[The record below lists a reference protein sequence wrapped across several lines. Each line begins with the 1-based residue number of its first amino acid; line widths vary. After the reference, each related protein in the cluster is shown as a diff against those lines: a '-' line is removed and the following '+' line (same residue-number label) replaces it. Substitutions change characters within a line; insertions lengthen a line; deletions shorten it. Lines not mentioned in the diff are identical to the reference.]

1 MVDERGSAGWS
12 LVLAS
17 AALAVGLIVAAA
29 LGGGALAR
37 IKAPARTIT
46 VKGFS
51 ERPIVSDHASW
62 SGNLV
67 ARTGELAS
75 GYDKLEADLARVRR
89 YLQEAGIPNEQVE
102 IAPVAIGLRFR
113 QTDQGMWTPD
123 VEGYDL
129 TQQVTVSAPDVEA
142 VDRVSRG
149 ITSLIR
155 EGVEINSF
163 PPAFFYNGLDTLKIE
178 MLGAA
183 AADARQRAEALA
195 AEGGAGVGELVSTTQ
210 GVFQITPRFSTE
222 ISAGGMYDTSSIEK
236 TVRAVVTVAYAID

>member
-1 MVDERGSAGWS
+1 MADERGSFSWG

-17 AALAVGLIVAAA
+17 AALALGLVIAAA
-29 LGGGALAR
+29 LGASAVGR

-62 SGNLV
+62 NGNLV

-75 GYDKLEADLARVRR
+75 GYDKLEADLTRVRR
-89 YLQEAGIPNEQVE
+89 YFRDAGIPEEQVE
-102 IAPVAIGLRFR
+102 IAPVSIGLRFR
-113 QTDQGMWTPD
+113 HTDQGMWTPD

-129 TQQVTVSAPDVEA
+129 TQLVSVSSSDVEA
-142 VDRVSRG
+142 IDRVSRG
-149 ITSLIR
+149 ITALIR

-163 PPAFFYNGLDTLKIE
+163 PPAFFYTGLDTLKIE

-183 AADARQRAEALA
+183 AADARQRAEVLA
-195 AEGGAGVGELVSTTQ
+195 SEGGAAVGELVSTTQ

-236 TVRAVVTVAYAID
+236 TVRAVVTVAYGID